1 MLRLTVNCDCHHT
14 ASPSVQ
20 RIIKSCIVDHGVIVT
35 PRLGDLVAKGRVSIV
50 VERCKA
56 CGFCVEFCPTHVLA
70 LSSAFNSKG
79 YHPPHV
85 VHPEKCSGCDLC
97 GMYCPDFAIYGAKVA
112 EPKAQKATGGE
123 K

>member
-1 MLRLTVNCDCHHT
+1 LIFGAVDALT
-14 ASPSVQ
+14 
-20 RIIKSCIVDHGVIVT
+20 
-35 PRLGDLVAKGRVSIV
+35 LGAQVAKGRVSIV

-97 GMYCPDFAIYGAKVA
+97 GMYCPDFAIYGTKVA
-112 EPKAQKATGGE
+112 ETKRIDTAGEAKAAGGE

>member
-1 MLRLTVNCDCHHT
+1 MSN
-14 ASPSVQ
+14 A
-20 RIIKSCIVDHGVIVT
+20 GVIVT
-35 PRLGDLVAKGRVSIV
+35 PDLGDFVAKGRVSIV

-85 VHPEKCSGCDLC
+85 AHPEKCSGCDLC
-97 GMYCPDFAIYGAKVA
+97 GMYCPDFAIYGMKVV
-112 EPKAQKATGGE
+112 EPKAQKASGGE